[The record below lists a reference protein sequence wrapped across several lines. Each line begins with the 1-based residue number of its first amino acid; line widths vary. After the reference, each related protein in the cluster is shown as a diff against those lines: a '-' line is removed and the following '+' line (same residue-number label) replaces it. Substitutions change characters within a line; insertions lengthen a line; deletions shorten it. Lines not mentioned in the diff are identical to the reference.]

1 MAKLSCILSLFF
13 LTLFFSAPASL
24 RAAQKIIQSDNIFQ
38 FARQYLDQKEY
49 QKAIIEFDRFIY
61 FFPDEGKVPEARY
74 LIGLCYLES
83 AQFEKARETFK
94 KVYQRYYQSPY
105 AGESLFLIGESYYR
119 QGLWDE
125 SELYFKTIIQ
135 QYPYSELKS
144 RAYYRIAWI
153 QLKRNQWA
161 EASAT
166 FRMVVD
172 DSQIQ
177 ENAQLLSQLSLEGEK
192 LPHKNPTSAGVMAGF
207 LPGLGHAYCGRYKDG
222 TIAFLLNG
230 LFIWAA
236 VEAFKNEN
244 DVLGGILV
252 ALELGW
258 YVGNI
263 YSAVNVAHK
272 YNRKKRDDFRRGLPD
287 SLQLNLFSARKGH
300 VGLALTV
307 PF

>member
-1 MAKLSCILSLFF
+1 MAKLSCILSLFLIF
-13 LTLFFSAPASL
+13 LFSTPASPH
-24 RAAQKIIQSDNIFQ
+24 AAQKIIQSDDLFL
-38 FARQYLDQKEY
+38 FARQYLDKKEY
-49 QKAIIEFDRFIY
+49 HKAIIEFDRFIY
-61 FFPDEGKVPEARY
+61 FFPDEEKVPEARY

-83 AQFEKARETFK
+83 GQFEKARETLKQVYQGFK
-94 KVYQRYYQSPY
+94 KSPY
-105 AGESLFLIGESYYR
+105 AGEALLLLGESYYR

-125 SELYFKTIIQ
+125 SELYFRTITL
-135 QYPYSELKS
+135 QYPFSDMKS

-153 QLKRNQWA
+153 QLKRNQWS
-161 EASAT
+161 EASMT
-166 FRMVVD
+166 FRMVED
-172 DSQIQ
+172 DSQIR
-177 ENAQLLSQLSLEGEK
+177 ENARLLSQLSLEGEK
-192 LPHKNPTSAGVMAGF
+192 LPYKNPTSAGVMAGI

-222 TIAFLLNG
+222 AIAFLLNG

-236 VEAFKNEN
+236 VEAFNQDN
-244 DVLGGILV
+244 NVLGGILV

-272 YNRKKRDDFRRGLPD
+272 HNRKKRDDFRRGLPD

-300 VGLALTV
+300 LGLALTV

>member
-1 MAKLSCILSLFF
+1 M
-13 LTLFFSAPASL
+13 FSAPVPLLAD
-24 RAAQKIIQSDNIFQ
+24 QKVIKSDEIFQ

-61 FFPDEGKVPEARY
+61 FFPDADKVPEALY
-74 LIGLCYLES
+74 LKGLCYLES
-83 AQFEKARETFK
+83 SQFEKSREILR
-94 KVYQRYYQSPY
+94 KVYERYRDSPY
-105 AGESLFLIGESYYR
+105 AGEALFLTGESYYR

-125 SELYFKTIIQ
+125 SELYFRTIIQ
-135 QYPYSELKS
+135 QYPSGELKS

-161 EASAT
+161 EASTT
-166 FRMVVD
+166 FRMAED

-177 ENAQLLSQLSLEGEK
+177 DNARLLSQLSLEGENLSFK
-192 LPHKNPTSAGVMAGF
+192 DPTSAGIMAGL

-222 TIAFLLNG
+222 VIAFVLNG

-236 VEAFKNEN
+236 VEAFRQDNN
-244 DVLGGILV
+244 VLGGILV

-287 SLQLNLFSARKGH
+287 SLQLNLFSSLKGNL
-300 VGLALTV
+300 GLALTV

>member
-1 MAKLSCILSLFF
+1 MAKQSCILSL
-13 LTLFFSAPASL
+13 LITIVFSAPAPL
-24 RAAQKIIQSDNIFQ
+24 LADQKIIQSDGIFQ

-61 FFPDEGKVPEARY
+61 FFPDEEKVPEVRY

-83 AQFEKARETFK
+83 AQFEKSRETLR
-94 KVYQRYYQSPY
+94 KVYESYGESPY
-105 AGESLFLIGESYYR
+105 AGEALFLLGESYYR

-125 SELYFKTIIQ
+125 SELYFRAIIQ
-135 QYPYSELKS
+135 QYPHRELKS

-161 EASAT
+161 DASTT
-166 FRMVVD
+166 FRMAED
-172 DSQIQ
+172 DSQFQ
-177 ENAQLLSQLSLEGEK
+177 ENARLLSQLSLEGEK
-192 LPHKNPTSAGVMAGF
+192 LPYKNPTSAGIMAGL

-222 TIAFLLNG
+222 AIAFVLNG

-236 VEAFKNEN
+236 VEAFTQDSN
-244 DVLGGILV
+244 VLGGMLV
-252 ALELGW
+252 AVELGW

-272 YNRKKRDDFRRGLPD
+272 HNRKKRDDFRRSLPD

-300 VGLALTV
+300 LGLALTV

>member
-1 MAKLSCILSLFF
+1 MAKQSCILSLFIA
-13 LTLFFSAPASL
+13 LIFSAPAPL
-24 RAAQKIIQSDNIFQ
+24 LADQKTIQSDDIFQ
-38 FARQYLDQKEY
+38 FARQYLDKKDY

-61 FFPDEGKVPEARY
+61 FFPDEEKVPEARY
-74 LIGLCYLES
+74 LTGLCYLES
-83 AQFEKARETFK
+83 AQFEESREILR
-94 KVYQRYYQSPY
+94 KVYEVYRESPY
-105 AGESLFLIGESYYR
+105 AGEALFLLGESYYR

-125 SELYFKTIIQ
+125 SELYFRAIIQ
-135 QYPYSELKS
+135 QYPHGELKS

-161 EASAT
+161 EASST
-166 FRMVVD
+166 FRMAED

-177 ENAQLLSQLSLEGEK
+177 ENARLLSQLSLEGEK
-192 LPHKNPTSAGVMAGF
+192 LPYKNPTSAGVMAGI

-222 TIAFLLNG
+222 LIAFVLNG

-236 VEAFKNEN
+236 VEAFKQDNN
-244 DVLGGILV
+244 VLGGILV
-252 ALELGW
+252 AVELGW

-272 YNRKKRDDFRRGLPD
+272 YNRKKRDDFRQGLPD
-287 SLQLNLFSARKGH
+287 SLQLNLFSARKGNL
-300 VGLALTV
+300 GLALTI

>member
-1 MAKLSCILSLFF
+1 MAKQSCILSLFIA
-13 LTLFFSAPASL
+13 LIFSAPAPL
-24 RAAQKIIQSDNIFQ
+24 LADQKYIQSDDIFQ
-38 FARQYLDQKEY
+38 FARQYLDKKDY

-61 FFPDEGKVPEARY
+61 FFPDEEKVPEARY
-74 LIGLCYLES
+74 LTGLCYLES
-83 AQFEKARETFK
+83 AQFEESREILK
-94 KVYQRYYQSPY
+94 KVYEVYSESPY
-105 AGESLFLIGESYYR
+105 AGEALFLIGESYYR

-125 SELYFKTIIQ
+125 SELYFRTITQ
-135 QYPYSELKS
+135 QYPHGELKN

-161 EASAT
+161 EASST
-166 FRMVVD
+166 FRMAED

-177 ENAQLLSQLSLEGEK
+177 ENARLLSQLSLEGEK
-192 LPHKNPTSAGVMAGF
+192 LPYKNPTSAGVMAGL

-222 TIAFLLNG
+222 AIAFVLNG

-236 VEAFKNEN
+236 VEAFIQDSN
-244 DVLGGILV
+244 VLGGMLV
-252 ALELGW
+252 AVELGW

-272 YNRKKRDDFRRGLPD
+272 HNRKKRDDFRRSLPD
-287 SLQLNLFSARKGH
+287 SLRLNLFSARKGH
-300 VGLALTV
+300 LGLALTV